1 MRGRLFV
8 SAREN
13 FLLPSL
19 WMKCVI
25 FPVKA
30 SELYKVVELFLEH
43 EFAVLA
49 DVVSGTVSSYI
60 LGSFYF
66 FDPRE

>member
-1 MRGRLFV
+1 M
-8 SAREN
+8 
-13 FLLPSL
+13 
-19 WMKCVI
+19 
-25 FPVKA
+25 
-30 SELYKVVELFLEH
+30 VELFLEH

-60 LGSFYF
+60 LGSFYV